1 MSNFVGKRPNPL
13 AAAVQGITKFIKG
26 GKKSDP
32 GAAIKSIPTNVP
44 TTKLEKL
51 KASNVIGG
59 GRLKGAQAKL
69 KQTMFEIKNPQF
81 SGGRLTFSK
90 DKKKSESNKEA
101 YKRIQKENTETIKK
115 FIAPKDFA
123 KGGRVEYKKGT
134 PNPFARKS
142 KLKKIQE
149 AFKVTPSFMTVKKE
163 KPKKR
168 LMAKKGSPDPKKKKK
183 FPDLTGDGKVTFAD
197 ILKGRGVIKGKK
209 KKTKKKII

>member
-1 MSNFVGKRPNPL
+1 MGVFSFVK
-13 AAAVQGITKFIKG
+13 A
-26 GKKSDP
+26 GKKIF
-32 GAAIKSIPTNVP
+32 GAGKAIKSVKPNVP
-44 TTKLEKL
+44 KTKLEKL
-51 KASNVIGG
+51 KAQNRIATQ
-59 GRLKGAQAKL
+59 RLKGAEAKL
-69 KQTMFEIKNPQF
+69 KQTQFEIKNPKTKKDDKF
-81 SGGRLTFSK
+81 TFEGS
-90 DKKKSESNKEA
+90 KKKTESNKERF
-101 YKRIQKENTETIKK
+101 KRIQKENTKVIKK

-149 AFKVTPSFMTVKKE
+149 AFKTTPSFMVKKE

-197 ILKGRGVIKGKK
+197 ILKGRGVINGK